1 MAFARKYWQ
10 NDSFLKL
17 WRGKGSWSVKCK
29 FGQQY
34 AFFTSGWT
42 TFVEENHLKVGN
54 VCAFEYIKNPSSVRL
69 KVSHFGGEDISSH
82 RPLTKV
88 SMAPFYVGSPLT
100 MDGSYLRLHVL
111 GKGSWRVNGVALVS
125 LALFGAFVSR
135 AETSTVYILTPKVFT
150 GLIVGVMLPY
160 WISAMTMKRVLS
172 F

>member
-1 MAFARKYWQ
+1 MNSGQHYTFVRHESSLAAENPRKYWQ

-42 TFVEENHLKVGN
+42 TFVEENHLKV
-54 VCAFEYIKNPSSVRL
+54 
-69 KVSHFGGEDISSH
+69 DISSH